1 MGVIGSWKV
10 DGADFCPRQL
20 ALIAIQKIDVLTL
33 QGASRR
39 FYSALKA
46 SGHFAHS
53 CYQEGGNQGGTAI
66 FSHYLLG
73 EYYLC
78 PPTLKRHP
86 LIRYVALPTG
96 MVAVGSLCLDE
107 VDDLNL
113 AALEQLSGPVVL
125 AVSSVETDLDLT
137 SLEYQCTKG
146 SLSEWLLQGD
156 HLEGLS
162 DAYLRYI
169 RSQSFLRTSI
179 QNGRDDYNLIP
190 CSRGRPGGLHP
201 FSEHLLV
208 NKHLAVKWCRYKFL
222 DACEVGVYRSL
233 ICLHTLPPEIA
244 VLLEQRE
251 RERDKGVVLA

>member
-10 DGADFCPRQL
+10 DGAEFSPRQL
-20 ALIAIQKIDVLTL
+20 ALIAIQKIDVLAL
-33 QGASRR
+33 QGVSKR
-39 FYSALKA
+39 FYTSLKA
-46 SGHFAHS
+46 SGHSAHS
-53 CYQEGGNQGGTAI
+53 CYQDGGDKVGTAL

-78 PPTLKRHP
+78 PSTLKRHP

-125 AVSSVETDLDLT
+125 AVSSVEADLNVA
-137 SLEYQCTKG
+137 SLAYDCMKG
-146 SLSEWLLQGD
+146 SLSEWLLKVD
-156 HLEGLS
+156 HLEGLG
-162 DAYLRYI
+162 DAYVRYI
-169 RSQSFLRTSI
+169 RSQSFLRTRI
-179 QNGRDDYNLIP
+179 QNGRDDFNLIP
-190 CSRGRPGGLHP
+190 CSRRRPGSLYP

-208 NKHLAVKWCRYKFL
+208 NKHLVVKWCRYKFL
-222 DACEVGVYRSL
+222 DACELGVYRSL

-244 VLLEQRE
+244 MLLEQRE
-251 RERDKGVVLA
+251 RARDKAVEES

>member
-1 MGVIGSWKV
+1 MGVIGSWMV
-10 DGADFCPRQL
+10 DGAEFCPRQL
-20 ALIAIQKIDVLTL
+20 ALIAVQKIEVLAL
-33 QGASRR
+33 QGVTKR

-53 CYQEGGNQGGTAI
+53 CYQAGNDGEGTAL

-73 EYYLC
+73 EYYLS

-96 MVAVGSLCLDE
+96 MLAIGSLSLDE

-113 AALEQLSGPVVL
+113 SALEQLSGTVVL
-125 AVSSVETDLDLT
+125 AVSSVEAELNLAT
-137 SLEYQCTKG
+137 LEYQCMKG
-146 SLSEWLLQGD
+146 SLSEWLLGGE

-162 DAYLRYI
+162 DGYVRYI
-169 RSQSFLRTSI
+169 RSQPFLRESI

-190 CSRGRPGGLHP
+190 CSRGRPGSLHP

-244 VLLEQRE
+244 ALLEQRE
-251 RERDKGVVLA
+251 RERIKGVMAG